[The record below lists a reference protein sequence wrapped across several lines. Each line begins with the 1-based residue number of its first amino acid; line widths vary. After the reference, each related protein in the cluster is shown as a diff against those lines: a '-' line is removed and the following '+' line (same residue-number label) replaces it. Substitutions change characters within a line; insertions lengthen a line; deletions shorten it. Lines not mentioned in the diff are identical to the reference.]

1 MTEPDRLDLEA
12 PEADAAE
19 QGMTAVPDEYDDVPS
34 SSWDVSEADAL
45 EQSRTI
51 PAEDEYR

>member
-1 MTEPDRLDLEA
+1 MTDV
-12 PEADAAE
+12 PEEDAAE
-19 QGMTAVPDEYDDVPS
+19 QGQTTEPEESDDVPS

-45 EQSRTI
+45 EQTRTI